1 MSHLVFVP
9 QINIPHTHAHRR
21 HFNAVLSA
29 WMHKDIP
36 DVHTQVDARSESIE
50 KKIARLDTELIK
62 YKDQMKKMRDGPSK
76 VNVSISGWL

>member
-1 MSHLVFVP
+1 
-9 QINIPHTHAHRR
+9 
-21 HFNAVLSA
+21 
-29 WMHKDIP
+29 MHKDIP